1 MIKFLNK
8 IISDLISLLTNQANL
23 FLENIQLSDYSLAK
37 VSLDILLITIF
48 FYVILKWLKGT
59 RAVNILI
66 GFAIL
71 GFAFAISQI
80 FELDALTTLLNS
92 FLTMLIVAVPIVFQQ
107 ELRRGLERL
116 GQAQLFTSSV
126 DETGIKGIIK
136 NIVQATDILARKK
149 HGGLIVIE
157 RQVSL
162 LEYAETGVL
171 LKAKASKELLLNI
184 FFPKSPLHDGA
195 IIIKGDKIFAGG
207 CVLPISH
214 KTYDYL
220 FGTRHKSALGL
231 SELTDAIVV
240 VVSEERGEISFVKE
254 GLIQRNISSE
264 RLENI
269 LESIL
274 IEKKKTKNIKK
285 LLKHKKKENK
295 S

>member
-1 MIKFLNK
+1 MINFLNQ
-8 IISDLISLLTNQANL
+8 IISNFIAILTNQVSL
-23 FLENIQLSDYSLAK
+23 FWENIQLSDYSFPK
-37 VSLDILLITIF
+37 VILDILLITIF
-48 FYVILKWLKGT
+48 FYVILKWLKGS

-71 GFAFAISQI
+71 GFAFAVSQI
-80 FELDALTTLLNS
+80 FELNALTTLLNS
-92 FLTMLIVAVPIVFQQ
+92 FLTMLVVAVPIVFQQ
-107 ELRRGLERL
+107 ELRRGLEKL
-116 GQAQLFTSSV
+116 GQAQLFVSSL
-126 DETGIKGIIK
+126 DNTGLKGVIK
-136 NIVQATDILARKK
+136 NIVKATEILARKK
-149 HGGLIVIE
+149 HGALIVIE

-162 LEYAETGVL
+162 LEYAETGVI

-195 IIIKGDKIFAGG
+195 VIIRGEQIFAGG

-231 SELTDAIVV
+231 SELTDALVV
-240 VVSEERGEISFVKE
+240 VASEERGEISFVKD

-274 IEKKKTKNIKK
+274 ITRKKTTKIKR
-285 LLKHKKKENK
+285 LLKKKKE
-295 S
+295 

>member
-1 MIKFLNK
+1 MIKFLNR
-8 IISDLISLLTNQANL
+8 IISDFISILSNQAEVFLDNL
-23 FLENIQLSDYSLAK
+23 QISDYSLPK
-37 VSLDILLITIF
+37 VFLDILLIAIF

-66 GFAIL
+66 GFGIL
-71 GFAFAISQI
+71 GFVFAFSRI

-92 FLTMLIVAVPIVFQQ
+92 LLTMLVVAVPVVFQE

-116 GQAQLFTSSV
+116 GQTQLFVSAL
-126 DETGIKGIIK
+126 DEVGLKGMIK
-136 NIVQATDILARKK
+136 NIVKATDILARKK
-149 HGGLIVIE
+149 HGALIVIE

-162 LEYAETGVL
+162 LEYAETGVI

-195 IIIKGDKIFAGG
+195 VIVKDDQIFAAG

-214 KTYDYL
+214 KNYDYL

-231 SELTDAIVV
+231 SELTDALVV

-254 GLIQRNISSE
+254 GLIQRNISAE

-274 IEKKKTKNIKK
+274 ITKKKTANFKKILEKKKAKI
-285 LLKHKKKENK
+285 
-295 S
+295 